1 MLKYIHILYVEKGI
15 IEDDKLRK
23 WMRYD
28 IVENAQISITEK
40 LYKEPN
46 DDYFADYLRWASKGS
61 SKEISEYLIPL
72 NPPSVP

>member
-46 DDYFADYLRWASKGS
+46 DDYFADYLR
-61 SKEISEYLIPL
+61 
-72 NPPSVP
+72 